1 MYFVDTFIGFLSLFI
16 SKEWLF
22 IVSVYTLA
30 SIGISVVFGHLYQ
43 YSKYRLF
50 YILNRLPLNQLPLI
64 SKWIPNN
71 EENKL
76 LYMIEYLE
84 SSLKQIQT
92 EIESIPDDKVKTDVF
107 KMFQSVSNYFHLS
120 QQFLKSKYDSV
131 SVEIMR
137 TKTKQVT
144 DEIFDLIEKY
154 R

>member
-1 MYFVDTFIGFLSLFI
+1 
-16 SKEWLF
+16 
-22 IVSVYTLA
+22 
-30 SIGISVVFGHLYQ
+30 
-43 YSKYRLF
+43 
-50 YILNRLPLNQLPLI
+50 
-64 SKWIPNN
+64 
-71 EENKL
+71 
-76 LYMIEYLE
+76 MIEYLE

>member
-30 SIGISVVFGHLYQ
+30 SIGISVVFGHIYQ

>member
-30 SIGISVVFGHLYQ
+30 SIGISVVFGHIYQ
-43 YSKYRLF
+43 YSKIKL
-50 YILNRLPLNQLPLI
+50 IENLHRLPIVPPKQEDKI
-64 SKWIPNN
+64 SF
-71 EENKL
+71 
-76 LYMIEYLE
+76 MVAYLQ
-84 SSLKQIQT
+84 SSLKQIET
-92 EIESIPDDKVKTDVF
+92 EIESIEDEESKKDIL
-107 KMFQSVSNYFHLS
+107 KMFHSVSDYFHLS

-131 SVEIMR
+131 SIEIMR
-137 TKTKQVT
+137 TKTKQIT